1 MVAGIGWKES
11 PTARSVAKIS
21 GYYQN
26 LAVQKGLL
34 EQEIEESRQR
44 AETIDQQ
51 AIEAKKREMLEKE
64 AEYADLSAR
73 IEASQKLYGVIGD
86 IGDLQK
92 KYKELKGEVDYL
104 SIHKNHLTSD
114 TSGLELQFQQL
125 I

>member
-1 MVAGIGWKES
+1 MWMMVAGLVEKN
-11 PTARSVAKIS
+11 PRLLDQLQRSQVITKHITELEDKLE
-21 GYYQN
+21 N

-64 AEYADLSAR
+64 TEYADLSAR

-92 KYKELKGEVDYL
+92 NIRNSKAR
-104 SIHKNHLTSD
+104 
-114 TSGLELQFQQL
+114 L
-125 I
+125 ITLVFIKIT